1 MQALLNLF
9 LFALYAGLAVA
20 TAQYA
25 PRFVPALDQTLAYGL
40 GGLVLLGGGL
50 LHEIHGRVRDG
61 ALTRARL
68 MTAARATAEQDEELS
83 WLRREVAGLR
93 EALEARG
100 QGGEN
105 GRHGHQIDEIVA
117 EVKVLKSLITRL
129 SERAGAGA
137 VETAPV
143 PVGPGAAR
151 HPSPA
156 VDLATVPGDADSE
169 LDLVREALRNDRI
182 DLVIQP
188 VVSLPQRKRRF
199 YECYSR
205 LRTADGS
212 VILPDRYIAVAEGAG
227 LITAIDNMLL
237 FRCVQLVRLIHRRNQ
252 DVDFFCNI
260 SPYSLV
266 DAEFF
271 KEFVEFLEGNRDL
284 AGHMIFE
291 FAQSDFA
298 RWSDA
303 GQRLLERLS
312 FLGCRFSLD
321 QVHDMNLD
329 PAALEARHISFVKVE
344 AERLLAVVRDNLS
357 ILRALRRHGID
368 LIVEKVEDEAGLI
381 ELLDYEIDFGQ
392 GYLFGEPRL
401 ARPA

>member
-25 PRFVPALDQTLAYGL
+25 PRFVPALDQTHAYGL
-40 GGLVLLGGGL
+40 GALVLLGAGL
-50 LHEIHGRVRDG
+50 LHEIHARVRDG

-68 MTAARATAEQDEELS
+68 MTAARATTEQDEELS

-100 QGGEN
+100 QGGGN
-105 GRHGHQIDEIVA
+105 GGHGHQIDEIVA
-117 EVKVLKSLITRL
+117 EVKVLKSLIARL
-129 SERAGAGA
+129 SEGVGA
-137 VETAPV
+137 VAAEAV
-143 PVGPGAAR
+143 PVGPSAAR
-151 HPSPA
+151 RPSPA
-156 VDLATVPGDADSE
+156 VDPATVPGDADSE

-205 LRTADGS
+205 LRTGDGS
-212 VILPDRYIAVAEGAG
+212 VILPDRYIAVAERAG

-237 FRCVQLVRLIHRRNQ
+237 FRCVQLVRLIHRRSQ

-271 KEFVEFLEGNRDL
+271 KQFVEFLEGNRDL

-298 RWSDA
+298 RWSEA

-312 FLGCRFSLD
+312 SLGCRFSLD
-321 QVHDMNLD
+321 QIHDMNLD
-329 PAALEARHISFVKVE
+329 PAALEARHVSFVKVE
-344 AERLLAVVRDNLS
+344 AERLLAAVRDNLS

-368 LIVEKVEDEAGLI
+368 LIVEKVEDEAMLI
-381 ELLDYEIDFGQ
+381 ELLEYEIDFGQ